1 MKNIFQDMAAKLVS
15 KKNWKEFM
23 ESTTKMN
30 ITMKEMRKSN
40 IIMKE
45 QLYSMEETFKK

>member
-1 MKNIFQDMAAKLVS
+1 
-15 KKNWKEFM
+15 M
-23 ESTTKMN
+23 ESSTKMN

-45 QLYSMEETFKK
+45 LLYSMEETYKK